1 MDFNEPMNFMNHS
14 NNNHETETKIIP
26 VRYLLNDDSQMQKT
40 EIQLNKNILLYDEIK
55 FYFFDSL
62 KKELLK
68 IDKDNED
75 GDTITI
81 NDSELNFENISFD
94 YIRYSIDNKWLL
106 LEKNE
111 FIDLDDEDNTE
122 IKLMIKIK
130 TISQEKLNLNN
141 LHNIRTKEINELN
154 EKINNLLNN
163 KLNLQNNKICSNT
176 NLDLVVLIA
185 NPLMNGDKELRTM
198 NDFNKILC
206 SIQRA
211 IQKSL
216 NSISVEFWPLTESR
230 LIEILEHKPTILHL
244 ICKSTYVVPDNIP
257 EGNHSNNYVNLIFE
271 KDDHNAHFI
280 SRNELIEKIKLISD
294 EIKKNIKD
302 ITLIISTQFAEDVYK
317 MFKDI
322 GEELSKEKSLGF
334 RNILVQPTTLTDI
347 DYISE
352 FNLNFYTN
360 IIFSGGEKINEL
372 YKIAL
377 YSCQY
382 DNIFCCCFHSHKNY
396 EGKVCP
402 IMKNE
407 INELYFEKDEGSKNI
422 TEIIPHFCHLKRKE
436 KTTYFYNHQKNF
448 CKMHAQLFKK
458 FQEDIQGFYKNKTK
472 IDKNHYN
479 LCCCNEPNH
488 NIDSIFFKDFNE
500 NENNNMIK
508 FGGKTKLER
517 NKYIPDF
524 SKFDLLVGR
533 NKIIYD
539 VIVNIK
545 NIEPN
550 NNINIFFEN
559 KKEDE
564 SSSSDLKEL
573 VDIIIEYMKERD
585 IEEEIDGDNLT
596 RINLSRENIELNPK
610 EIEFREIKSS
620 PNLCNKNYKI
630 IDLTNQESNKSNKI
644 RELDKINIYFIILD
658 DNFSKDLIKKYNK
671 YKVVFLSMNQI
682 QIEGIE
688 GLKPIK
694 IENWRITSLYNEYIR
709 GQLNKVSEALYKK
722 DKKK

>member
-1 MDFNEPMNFMNHS
+1 MDFNEPMNCMNHS

-130 TISQEKLNLNN
+130 IISQEKLNLNN

-211 IQKSL
+211 LQKSL

-271 KDDHNAHFI
+271 KEDYNVHFI

-372 YKIAL
+372 YTIAL

-402 IMKNE
+402 IMKNV
-407 INELYFEKDEGSKNI
+407 INELYFEKNEGSKRK

-436 KTTYFYNHQKNF
+436 KTIYYDYKVNF
-448 CKMHAQLFKK
+448 CKMRKQLFKN
-458 FQEDIQGFYKNKTK
+458 FEEEIQGFYKNKTN
-472 IDKNHYN
+472 IDKHYN

-500 NENNNMIK
+500 NENNNMII

-539 VIVNIK
+539 VIDHIK
-545 NIEPN
+545 NIKSKKSN
-550 NNINIFFEN
+550 DNINIFYEN

-610 EIEFREIKSS
+610 EIEFRKIKSS

-644 RELDKINIYFIILD
+644 RELDDKNIYFIILD
-658 DNFSKDLIKKYNK
+658 DNFSEELIKKYNE

-709 GQLNKVSEALYKK
+709 GQLNKVSKALYNN
-722 DKKK
+722 

>member
-1 MDFNEPMNFMNHS
+1 MDFNEPMNCMNHS

-26 VRYLLNDDSQMQKT
+26 VRYLLNDDSQMHKT

-130 TISQEKLNLNN
+130 IISQEKLNLNN

-402 IMKNE
+402 IMKNV

-709 GQLNKVSEALYKK
+709 GQLNKVSKALYKN
-722 DKKK
+722 

>member
-1 MDFNEPMNFMNHS
+1 MDFNEPMNCMNHS

-26 VRYLLNDDSQMQKT
+26 VRYLLNDDSQMQKI

-130 TISQEKLNLNN
+130 IISQEKLNLNN
-141 LHNIRTKEINELN
+141 LHNMRTKEINELN

-211 IQKSL
+211 LQKSL

-271 KDDHNAHFI
+271 KEDYNVHFI
-280 SRNELIEKIKLISD
+280 SRNELIEKIKLISG

-372 YKIAL
+372 YTIAL

-402 IMKNE
+402 IMKNV
-407 INELYFEKDEGSKNI
+407 INELYFEKNEGSKRK

-436 KTTYFYNHQKNF
+436 KTIYYDYKVNF
-448 CKMHAQLFKK
+448 CKMRKQLFKN
-458 FQEDIQGFYKNKTK
+458 FEEEIQGFYKNKTN
-472 IDKNHYN
+472 IDKHYN

-539 VIVNIK
+539 VIDHIK
-545 NIEPN
+545 NIKSKKSN
-550 NNINIFFEN
+550 DNINIFYEN

-644 RELDKINIYFIILD
+644 RELDGKNIYFIILD
-658 DNFSKDLIKKYNK
+658 DNFSEELIKKYNK
-671 YKVVFLSMNQI
+671 YKVVFLSMKQI

-709 GQLNKVSEALYKK
+709 GQLNKVSKALYNN
-722 DKKK
+722 

>member
-1 MDFNEPMNFMNHS
+1 MDFNAPM
-14 NNNHETETKIIP
+14 TKKIR
-26 VRYLLNDDSQMQKT
+26 VLYLLNDDSQMQET
-40 EIQLNKNILLYDEIK
+40 YIQLDKNILLYDEIK

-111 FIDLDDEDNTE
+111 FIDLDDEENTE

-130 TISQEKLNLNN
+130 IISQEKLNLNN

-211 IQKSL
+211 LQKSL

-230 LIEILEHKPTILHL
+230 LIKILEHKPTILHL

-257 EGNHSNNYVNLIFE
+257 EGNHSSNYVNLIFE
-271 KDDHNAHFI
+271 NDEHNAHFI
-280 SRNELIEKIKLISD
+280 SRNELIEKIKLISG

-402 IMKNE
+402 IMKNV
-407 INELYFEKDEGSKNI
+407 INELYFEKKEGSKII

-436 KTTYFYNHQKNF
+436 KTIYYDHKVNF

-458 FQEDIQGFYKNKTK
+458 FQKDIKVFYKNKTN
-472 IDKNHYN
+472 IDKHYN

-539 VIVNIK
+539 VIDHIK
-545 NIEPN
+545 NIKSKKSN
-550 NNINIFFEN
+550 DNINIFYEN

-564 SSSSDLKEL
+564 SSSYDLKEL

-644 RELDKINIYFIILD
+644 RELDDKNIYFIILD

-709 GQLNKVSEALYKK
+709 GQLNKVSKALYNN
-722 DKKK
+722 

>member
-1 MDFNEPMNFMNHS
+1 MDFNEPKNFMNHS
-14 NNNHETETKIIP
+14 KNNHETETKIIP

-94 YIRYSIDNKWLL
+94 YIRYSIDNKWIL

-130 TISQEKLNLNN
+130 IISQEKLNLNN
-141 LHNIRTKEINELN
+141 LHNMRTKEINELN

-211 IQKSL
+211 LQKSL

-230 LIEILEHKPTILHL
+230 LIKILEHKPTILHL
-244 ICKSTYVVPDNIP
+244 ICKSTYVVPDNIL
-257 EGNHSNNYVNLIFE
+257 EGNHSSNYVNLIFE
-271 KDDHNAHFI
+271 NDEHNAHFI
-280 SRNELIEKIKLISD
+280 SRNELIEKIKLISG

-382 DNIFCCCFHSHKNY
+382 DNIFCCCSHSHKNY

-402 IMKNE
+402 IMKNV
-407 INELYFEKDEGSKNI
+407 INELYFEKNEGSKRK

-436 KTTYFYNHQKNF
+436 KTIYYDYKVNF
-448 CKMHAQLFKK
+448 CKMRKQLFKN
-458 FQEDIQGFYKNKTK
+458 FEEEIQGFYKNKTN
-472 IDKNHYN
+472 IDKHYN

-500 NENNNMIK
+500 NENNNMII

-539 VIVNIK
+539 VIDHIK
-545 NIEPN
+545 NIKSKKSN
-550 NNINIFFEN
+550 DNINIFYEN

-644 RELDKINIYFIILD
+644 RELDDKNIYFIILD
-658 DNFSKDLIKKYNK
+658 DNFSEELIKKYNK
-671 YKVVFLSMNQI
+671 YEVVFLSMKQI

-709 GQLNKVSEALYKK
+709 GQLNKVSKALYNN
-722 DKKK
+722 